1 MSENEEYNEGCV
13 GCSTIAVFILL
24 AIFMF
29 HYKCSTKQVVRDVTK
44 VAKEYVTIIDS
55 VWNEK

>member
-1 MSENEEYNEGCV
+1 MNGEDREECAGGCL
-13 GCSTIAVFILL
+13 TIMAFILI

-29 HYKCSTKQVVRDVTK
+29 GYKCSTKEVVKDVTK
-44 VAKEYVTIIDS
+44 MAKEYVTIIDS